1 MRPGDTQN
9 AATPLAAVILNNII
23 LTLPTKKILS
33 DQSSRSADPMYTER
47 RQSLWGETLLNTV
60 PLMRPGD
67 AQNATAPLAAGKYE
81 RYKMQVDICETE
93 DDYVDPA

>member
-1 MRPGDTQN
+1 MILKD
-9 AATPLAAVILNNII
+9 ATAPLAVVILNNII

-60 PLMRPGD
+60 PSMRPGD
-67 AQNATAPLAAGKYE
+67 AHNATAPLAAGKYE
-81 RYKMQVDICETE
+81 RCEMQADICETE
-93 DDYVDPA
+93 DGSVDPA

>member
-1 MRPGDTQN
+1 MILKD
-9 AATPLAAVILNNII
+9 ATAPLAVVILNNII

-33 DQSSRSADPMYTER
+33 DQSSRNADPMYTER
-47 RQSLWGETLLNTV
+47 RQSLWGKTLLNTV

-81 RYKMQVDICETE
+81 RCEMQADICETE
-93 DDYVDPA
+93 DGSVDPA

>member
-1 MRPGDTQN
+1 MILKD
-9 AATPLAAVILNNII
+9 ATAPLAVVILNNII

-33 DQSSRSADPMYTER
+33 DQSSRNADPMYTER

-93 DDYVDPA
+93 DGSVDPA

>member
-33 DQSSRSADPMYTER
+33 DQSSRNADPMYTER
-47 RQSLWGETLLNTV
+47 RQSLWGKTLLNTV

-93 DDYVDPA
+93 DDFVNPA